1 MRLFAGLV
9 LLVTVSAAA
18 MVVNAPAERGLNPD
32 GAETDVEAGNPGAKP
47 PKVSI
52 AAILSDPAF
61 WLLGLLFAIV
71 ISGMKGVVTNLAPL
85 AIDEGILAS
94 NAALLISLYSGAG
107 FLSKLGFAAL
117 ADKIGPRVL
126 TIIGFAGF
134 AGGMACLSQASAG
147 YATIAAGSMM
157 IGLFGGLMVPLK
169 SFLVPQIFGRQ
180 AVGRAMGLMST
191 VSLCASLATP
201 PVFGLMFDLT
211 GSYSAINLIFAGLA
225 AAAIVA
231 VPYIRMHPR
240 QMAANSAL
248 KETPV

>member
-1 MRLFAGLV
+1 
-9 LLVTVSAAA
+9 
-18 MVVNAPAERGLNPD
+18 
-32 GAETDVEAGNPGAKP
+32 
-47 PKVSI
+47 
-52 AAILSDPAF
+52 
-61 WLLGLLFAIV
+61 
-71 ISGMKGVVTNLAPL
+71 
-85 AIDEGILAS
+85 
-94 NAALLISLYSGAG
+94 
-107 FLSKLGFAAL
+107 
-117 ADKIGPRVL
+117 
-126 TIIGFAGF
+126 
-134 AGGMACLSQASAG
+134 
-147 YATIAAGSMM
+147 
-157 IGLFGGLMVPLK
+157 MVPLK